1 MKKEFLKSVL
11 TWLGKLCIAGVAVI
25 VVLSVIS
32 FFYSYTGIHVTN
44 ESGATDYR
52 WQKNQLMLNMKE
64 GFSFVRMDENG
75 FNNAIVPE
83 GGIDILLMGSSHMEA
98 YQVKQ
103 EENCAA
109 LLNEYLPDM
118 VTYNIGVSGHTI
130 YRLADN
136 IEAALNEYRPEKYV
150 ILETNTVSLSI
161 NEMQKILDGSAS
173 AIKSYDSGVL
183 FYLQKIPAFK
193 PLYNQLENWLNVKI
207 ESSDSATAQK
217 VETVIP
223 ENYETV
229 LTEFLKSISDSA
241 NEYGVVPVIFY
252 APNESLTG
260 DGELVFQTDEKYYEI
275 YKDVCEETGIVFIDM
290 SPYFLDL
297 YENSNVL
304 AHGFANTAVGVGH
317 LNRYG
322 HKTIAEVL
330 AAEISETEVR

>member
-1 MKKEFLKSVL
+1 MKKGFLKL
-11 TWLGKLCIAGVAVI
+11 ILLRLCKLCISAVL
-25 VVLSVIS
+25 VLLLLSVVT
-32 FFYSYTGIHVTN
+32 FFYNYTGIHVTN
-44 ESGATDYR
+44 KSGATDYN
-52 WQKNQLMLNMKE
+52 WQKNQIMFNLKE

-75 FNNAIVPE
+75 FNNVALPE
-83 GGIDILLMGSSHMEA
+83 NDIDILLMGSSHMEA
-98 YQVKQ
+98 YQVNQ
-103 EENCAA
+103 NENCAA
-109 LLNEYLPDM
+109 LLNDYMPDLF
-118 VTYNIGVSGHTI
+118 TYNIGVSGHTI

-136 IEAALNEYRPEKYV
+136 IEAALREYRPEKYV

-207 ESSDSATAQK
+207 ESSDSAPAQK

-317 LNRYG
+317 LNRHG
-322 HKTIAEVL
+322 HKMIAEVL